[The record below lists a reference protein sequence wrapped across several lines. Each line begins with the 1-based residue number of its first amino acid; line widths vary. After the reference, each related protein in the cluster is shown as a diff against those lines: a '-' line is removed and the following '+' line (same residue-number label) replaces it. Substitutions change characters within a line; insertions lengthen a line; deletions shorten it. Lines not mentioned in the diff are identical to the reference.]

1 MSVDLNPSRR
11 ALLTAAAIL
20 CGLVVLAPSAVPAQT
35 AAPPERSAPHRAGAV
50 LVGFAPRISAARRQ
64 AVEAAVATL
73 PRSRTLLSEHRL
85 ADAGAELRDVG
96 PMVRLRVPAGDEL
109 EAVGRL
115 RRLRGVR
122 FAELDYILHAD
133 GVPNDPGFGLQWGA
147 QNMGQAV
154 NGTSGIAG
162 ADEKAVAA
170 WDTKTG
176 SRSVV
181 IGEVDTGVDYSH
193 PDLAANVWTN
203 PGNIGGCPAGSHGRN
218 VVANTCDPMDD
229 DTVYGGHGT
238 HVAGILGAV
247 GNNGVGVTGVN
258 WRTTILPV
266 KWLDSNSS
274 GSTSQ
279 LISALD
285 WLLQAKQAGVNVR
298 VVNDSATFVG
308 TPYSQ
313 ALSDE
318 IDLLGANDILFVTAA
333 GNTGENNDDLS
344 KRRYPCGYNRPNEIC
359 VTASDQNDQLPTWAN
374 FGAATVDLAAP
385 GANIYST
392 LRNGRYG
399 YVSGG
404 SMASPQVAGTAALIL
419 AGGDQSAVALKA
431 RILDHVD
438 PLPAL
443 AGRVR
448 SGGRLDV
455 CAALPDC
462 VGSLP
467 SPSPPPAGPPPAGPP
482 PPAAPPAPYVA
493 PSNAFGFGKVRLNR
507 RKGTA
512 TLSVK
517 LPGPGGLKL
526 FADGVRPVGRSAAE
540 AGELKLPVSPKSPKV
555 KRALRTTGSARVRVS
570 VKFSPSAGIARTRAR
585 LVTLVERSGYQRHP

>member
-1 MSVDLNPSRR
+1 MNVDLNPSRR

-20 CGLVVLAPSAVPAQT
+20 CGLVVLAPSAVLAQT
-35 AAPPERSAPHRAGAV
+35 AAPPERSAPHRAGAL

-64 AVEAAVATL
+64 AIEAAVATL
-73 PRSRTLLSEHRL
+73 PRSRTLLSERRL

-109 EAVGRL
+109 EAVSRL

-170 WDTKTG
+170 WDTNTG

-181 IGEVDTGVDYSH
+181 IGEVDTGVDYLH
-193 PDLAANVWTN
+193 PDLAENVWTN
-203 PGNIGGCPAGSHGRN
+203 PGGIGGCPAGSHGRN
-218 VVANTCDPMDD
+218 VVASTCDPMDD
-229 DTVYGGHGT
+229 DTVFGGHGT

-392 LRNGRYG
+392 LRNGGYG
-399 YVSGG
+399 YISGG

-455 CAALPDC
+455 CAALPGC
-462 VGSLP
+462 
-467 SPSPPPAGPPPAGPP
+467 
-482 PPAAPPAPYVA
+482 AAAPYVA
-493 PSNAFGFGKVRLNR
+493 PSSAFGFGKVRLNR
-507 RKGTA
+507 RNGTA

-526 FADGVRPVGRSAAE
+526 FGNGVRPVGRSAAE

-570 VKFSPSAGIARTRAR
+570 VKFSPSGGIARTRAR
-585 LVTLVERSGYQRHP
+585 LVTLVERSGYQR